1 MLEASRISVRVG
13 GRLLLSEVSLSF
25 GAGGVTAVVGP
36 NGAGKSTLLAALSG
50 ERRPDAGEVR
60 LDGRPLADWSVADL
74 ARRRAVMHQSAPLEF
89 PFSVDEVVALGL
101 AAAQG
106 RGRVRPSLD
115 PCLAAADVLH
125 LRRRLY
131 PSLSGGERQR
141 VQFARALAQSRA
153 AGERGGVLLLDEP
166 TASLD
171 PRHQHRLLGAARTWA
186 AETGGAVVA
195 VLHDLSLAA
204 AYADVAAVLC
214 DGELAWLGAP
224 RDMPTAMLARV
235 FGVPFLRLDRPDGGG
250 CVFVPAVRGE
260 GVALPGSNDNDTQ
273 SQKMRIHIS

>member
-1 MLEASRISVRVG
+1 MLEASRVSVRVG
-13 GRLLLSEVSLSF
+13 GRFLLSGVSLSF

-74 ARRRAVMHQSAPLEF
+74 ARRRAVMHQSAPLNF
-89 PFSVDEVVALGL
+89 PFSVEEVVALGL
-101 AAAQG
+101 AAARG
-106 RGRVRPSLD
+106 RGSARPPLD
-115 PCLAAADVLH
+115 PCLEAADVLH
-125 LRRRLY
+125 LRRRIY

-141 VQFARALAQSRA
+141 VQFARALAQIRA
-153 AGERGGVLLLDEP
+153 AGERGGLLLLDEP

-171 PRHQHRLLGAARTWA
+171 PRHQHRLLGAARAWA

-204 AYADVAAVLC
+204 AYADAAAVLC

-224 RDMPTAMLARV
+224 HDMPMSMLTRV

-250 CVFVPAVRGE
+250 CVFVPAVRRE
-260 GVALPGSNDNDTQ
+260 GVALPGCNDNDTQ
-273 SQKMRIHIS
+273 PHNKRARLS